1 MKNETLKSS
10 LTQLFVLLTMSTLLL
25 IVSILTTDAIAA
37 NAAEKETIIE
47 NADGSITVSKEVLA
61 EWLKLRALQD
71 VKQRELDRQIK
82 EIEKTLK
89 YKCS

>member
-10 LTQLFVLLTMSTLLL
+10 LTQLFVVLIMSTLLL
-25 IVSILTTDAIAA
+25 IGSILTTDAIAA
-37 NAAEKETIIE
+37 NAAEKEPIIE

>member
-10 LTQLFVLLTMSTLLL
+10 LTQLFVLLTMPTLLL

-37 NAAEKETIIE
+37 NASEKETIIE

-61 EWLKLRALQD
+61 EWLKLMALQD